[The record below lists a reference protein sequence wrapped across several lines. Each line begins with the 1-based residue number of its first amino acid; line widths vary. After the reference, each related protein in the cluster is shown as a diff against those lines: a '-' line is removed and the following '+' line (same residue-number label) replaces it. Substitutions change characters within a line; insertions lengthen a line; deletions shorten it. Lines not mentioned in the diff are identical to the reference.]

1 MTGVARLCLML
12 ALCPGAAWAKP
23 ATTDAEHRWVAQH
36 DSRSGST
43 LHYRSPSNEDV
54 IRFDCVGPSLAMP
67 LMDMTRPFNR
77 ILSIKS
83 DLAHDWLAGREVF
96 AMVMGMD
103 GWRKVDVLAVQD
115 RLIIGPKETERGVIH
130 MQITG
135 SMKIKIFAN
144 AQSGVVE
151 QDVEVP
157 YAGMVA
163 PEKEQIKGCRSHFKR

>member
-1 MTGVARLCLML
+1 MRPIARLCLLL
-12 ALCPGAAWAKP
+12 ALAPGIAL
-23 ATTDAEHRWVAQH
+23 AETGTKKAESSWVAQH

-43 LHYRSPSNEDV
+43 LHYRISENEDLV
-54 IRFDCVGPSLAMP
+54 RFDCVGPSLAMP

-83 DLAHDWLAGREVF
+83 DLARDWLAGREVF

-115 RLIIGPKETERGVIH
+115 RLVIGPKQTERGVIH
-130 MQITG
+130 MQLKGTL
-135 SMKIKIFAN
+135 KVRVFAN
-144 AQSGVVE
+144 AQSGVIE

-157 YAGMVA
+157 YAGMTA
-163 PEKEQIKGCRSHFKR
+163 PEKDQIKGCRAHFSR

>member
-1 MTGVARLCLML
+1 VLALYPGVA
-12 ALCPGAAWAKP
+12 WANTGK
-23 ATTDAEHRWVAQH
+23 TDAEHRWVAQH

-43 LHYRSPSNEDV
+43 LHYRSPSNADV

-83 DLAHDWLAGREVF
+83 DMADDWLAGREVF

-115 RLIIGPKETERGVIH
+115 RLIIGPKETERGVIY

-135 SMKIKIFAN
+135 SMKLKIFAN

-163 PEKEQIKGCRSHFKR
+163 LEKEQIKGCRSHFEK